1 MLKQPYPLRLMRSQ
15 RCRSGA
21 PKEFLLLFSRVVDA
35 VVELL
40 DRVDEEEASCE
51 FISPVTP
58 KNKNAPNIDVPT
70 AAATVKHPA
79 ATQMNLNPSVYA
91 SRRPPTPAPMT
102 CPVTPGIFPRA
113 AVFWLFSAVMKS
125 GSEDSGRPRGST
137 AAAILGP
144 RLVVSLSVR
153 MALSV

>member
-1 MLKQPYPLRLMRSQ
+1 MRSQ

-40 DRVDEEEASCE
+40 DRVNEEDASCE
-51 FISPVTP
+51 FISPATP

-91 SRRPPTPAPMT
+91 SRRPATPAPMT

-125 GSEDSGRPRGST
+125 GSEDSGRPSGRT

-144 RLVVSLSVR
+144 RLLFSLPVR

>member
-1 MLKQPYPLRLMRSQ
+1 MRRL

-21 PKEFLLLFSRVVDA
+21 TKELLLLFSRMVDT

-40 DRVDEEEASCE
+40 DRVDEEDGACKC
-51 FISPVTP
+51 ISFVRP
-58 KNKNAPNIDVPT
+58 AMNIAKMKLDVPT

-79 ATQMNLNPSVYA
+79 ATHMNLNPCVYA
-91 SRRPPTPAPMT
+91 SRSPSRPAPIT
-102 CPVTPGIFPRA
+102 CPVTPGIFSRA
-113 AVFWLFSAVMKS
+113 AVLWLFSAVMKS
-125 GSEDSGRPRGST
+125 GSEDWGRPSGST

-144 RLVVSLSVR
+144 RLVFSLPTR